1 MYRLSIYRGKGIELL
16 WNRKSKKPPT
26 KEQIAEIL
34 LEKLAAEKSQYDRGL
49 LKAASKI
56 LSEVKFPE
64 PGKGTYYKVL
74 NIPVGL
80 VALEQ
85 W

>member
-16 WNRKSKKPPT
+16 WDHQSKKLPT
-26 KEQIAEIL
+26 KEQIKEIL
-34 LEKLAAEKSQYDRGL
+34 LDRLRVETILYDRNL
-49 LKAASKI
+49 LKDAI
-56 LSEVKFPE
+56 EVLSRVKFPE
-64 PGKGTYYKVL
+64 PNKGVYYKVL